1 MICLPCST
9 HPSITH
15 TPHLF
20 QAQAQGLRA
29 SFIVSQGSGSAWG
42 PLAAQHERLR
52 ASTGT
57 GTAGRLLRHA
67 SVDDLALPSARPA
80 SSGAGAGK
88 RVSFSVPASPR
99 HHGADAASR
108 PAPLDLRGV
117 SGRLQAQRSADA
129 AVGGGG
135 AGVGRPA
142 RYQQLSPVLEAL
154 LGSVPTPA
162 PARGL
167 GEAGP
172 AGSHELA
179 ADDLADMAGCS
190 RCWG

>member
-15 TPHLF
+15 TPHLS

-52 ASTGT
+52 ASTGA

-88 RVSFSVPASPR
+88 RVWTC
-99 HHGADAASR
+99 AACR
-108 PAPLDLRGV
+108 AGCRR
-117 SGRLQAQRSADA
+117 SGRPTQRLAEA
-129 AVGGGG
+129 A
-135 AGVGRPA
+135 
-142 RYQQLSPVLEAL
+142 PVW
-154 LGSVPTPA
+154 
-162 PARGL
+162 
-167 GEAGP
+167 AGP
-172 AGSHELA
+172 HATS
-179 ADDLADMAGCS
+179 S
-190 RCWG
+190 